1 MKRKILHNS
10 KNTFTGYSKGK
21 IGTPLPIVDKEGNV
35 LKVGDTVKYFQQ
47 IGIIFYN
54 PNYGRNGKYGVVI
67 FDRMWYGDNPYDI
80 AAYGKFIEITMD
92 NGDKIHLEKLG

>member
-1 MKRKILHNS
+1 MKRKILHNR

-47 IGIIFYN
+47 IGIIFT
-54 PNYGRNGKYGVVI
+54 I
-67 FDRMWYGDNPYDI
+67 QI
-80 AAYGKFIEITMD
+80 MD
-92 NGDKIHLEKLG
+92 ETENMVW